1 MLTFQTALNYICRFF
16 LQAPQQV
23 LKFFSLTVS
32 YLLVKISCNT
42 VIALLQ
48 IVPFLSTEV
57 ALE

>member
-1 MLTFQTALNYICRFF
+1 MLTFQTALNYIRRFF
-16 LQAPQQV
+16 LQSPQQV